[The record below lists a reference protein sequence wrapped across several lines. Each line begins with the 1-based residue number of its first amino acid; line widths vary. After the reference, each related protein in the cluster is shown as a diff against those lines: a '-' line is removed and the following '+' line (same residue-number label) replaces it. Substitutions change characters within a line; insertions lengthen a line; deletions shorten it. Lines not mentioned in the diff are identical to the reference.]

1 MADMKLALQDNR
13 LRVGAIVVLLALA
26 LFGVYR
32 YSTTVDASAQAATIA
47 NSTTAPGSTGS
58 SAGGGGAGGGMA
70 CCSGGSSTP
79 VEGAA
84 TVEGGVQ
91 KITVNVGGSG
101 YEPNVVKL
109 KAGVRTEITFGQ
121 SQGCTGSV
129 QSQDLGFQ
137 ADLTAGPQTVK
148 LAALQPGTYGF
159 ACGMGMVTGQIV
171 VQ

>member
-1 MADMKLALQDNR
+1 MAQNTSALHDNR
-13 LRVGAIVVLLALA
+13 RRVGGIVVLLALA
-26 LFGVYR
+26 LFGIYR
-32 YSTTVDASAQAATIA
+32 YSTTADATAQAAT
-47 NSTTAPGSTGS
+47 TGDTISVAS
-58 SAGGGGAGGGMA
+58 S
-70 CCSGGSSTP
+70 SS
-79 VEGAA
+79 GAA
-84 TVEGGVQ
+84 SGEVDGGVQ
-91 KITVNVGGSG
+91 KINVNVGSSG

-109 KAGVRTEITFGQ
+109 KAGVPTEITFGQ

-148 LAALQPGTYGF
+148 LPALQAGTYGF